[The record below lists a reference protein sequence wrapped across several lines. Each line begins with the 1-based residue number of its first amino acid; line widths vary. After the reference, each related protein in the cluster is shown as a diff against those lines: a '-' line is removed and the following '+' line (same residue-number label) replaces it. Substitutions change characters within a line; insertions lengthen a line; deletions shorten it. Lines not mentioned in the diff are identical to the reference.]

1 MRIGKVI
8 GRICLNASYETLV
21 GARFLLVA
29 VQDRFALAG
38 GPRKTAETLV
48 VYDNLGS
55 SEGDTIA
62 FAESREACM
71 PFYPERIVPLD
82 AYNAAIIDH
91 LEVDNSVLSVESA
104 S

>member
-8 GRICLNASYETLV
+8 GRICLNTTYETLV

-38 GPRKTAETLV
+38 QPRKTAETLV
-48 VYDNLGS
+48 VYDNLGAT
-55 SEGDTIA
+55 EGDTIA

-71 PFYPERIVPLD
+71 PFYPEKIVPLD

-91 LEVDNSVLSVESA
+91 LEVNNSVLSVESA
-104 S
+104 N